1 MRILRLSLPILFLVF
16 GVGILVGWIFP
27 GLPEGTGMRPM
38 LGLVTILFGLYRGSV
53 FLFAPPEK
61 RRPYGGRRRKFLGR
75 ENETSTGNHESKS
88 V

>member
-16 GVGILVGWIFP
+16 GIGILLGWIFP

-53 FLFAPPEK
+53 FLFVPPEK
-61 RRPYGGRRRKFLGR
+61 RRPYGGHREKFLKR
-75 ENETSTGNHESKS
+75 EHETSTG
-88 V
+88 

>member
-1 MRILRLSLPILFLVF
+1 MKLLRLGLPILFLVF
-16 GVGILVGWIFP
+16 GAGILLGWIFP

-53 FLFAPPEK
+53 FLFVPPEK
-61 RRPYGGRRRKFLGR
+61 RRPYGGQRKKFLKK
-75 ENETSTGNHESKS
+75 EHETSTGNHESKS